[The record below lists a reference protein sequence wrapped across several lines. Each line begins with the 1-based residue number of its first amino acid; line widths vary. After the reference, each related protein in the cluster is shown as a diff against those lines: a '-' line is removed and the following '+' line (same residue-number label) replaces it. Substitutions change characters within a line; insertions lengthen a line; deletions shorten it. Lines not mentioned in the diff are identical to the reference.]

1 MHAGRPGKRRAGL
14 YNFGRMAAPGLLFVS
29 QAMLASWAEQ
39 GKIDFVGN
47 VMTLLQGEGKGRSYA
62 LEPAV
67 RFMKVIDGGADPNQL
82 LAKVKQ
88 VSQLKEMGAEQFE
101 DSVIMGDVGYEVQPG
116 FLAEVSALQAA
127 AAAQKHPEVRA
138 EIAEPRTVIHA
149 PLTLAPAQIDAAPQA
164 PAARQAEPGEVPPP
178 QPQTRRSTR
187 STPMPRELEEKRKE
201 AEALARFLLDNLS

>member
-1 MHAGRPGKRRAGL
+1 
-14 YNFGRMAAPGLLFVS
+14 MAVPGLLFVS

-138 EIAEPRTVIHA
+138 EIAERTVIHA
-149 PLTLAPAQIDAAPQA
+149 PLTLAPAQITAATAGP
-164 PAARQAEPGEVPPP
+164 AEPPPVPTPLPP
-178 QPQTRRSTR
+178 QPQTRRPTQP
-187 STPMPRELEEKRKE
+187 TPMPRELEEKRKE

>member
-1 MHAGRPGKRRAGL
+1 
-14 YNFGRMAAPGLLFVS
+14 MAAPGLLFVS
-29 QAMLASWAEQ
+29 QAMLDSWAEQ

-67 RFMKVIDGGADPNQL
+67 RFMKVIDGAEDPNQL

-127 AAAQKHPEVRA
+127 AAAQKHPEVKA
-138 EIAEPRTVIHA
+138 EIAEPRTVVHA
-149 PLTLAPAQIDAAPQA
+149 PLTLAPAEISAAPQVSGG
-164 PAARQAEPGEVPPP
+164 RRAEPAGRPQPP
-178 QPQTRRSTR
+178 QPQAKRPTRP
-187 STPMPRELEEKRKE
+187 TPMPKELEEKRKE